1 MEQHLAKG
9 SFLLHLQSAITA
21 GLYDENQSE
30 YFLKYLFSKISAPV
44 LNSHIYNMLIEMR
57 FRGLS

>member
-21 GLYDENQSE
+21 GLYDENQSK
-30 YFLKYLFSKISAPV
+30 FLKVFNFQDFSSCVELTYL
-44 LNSHIYNMLIEMR
+44 
-57 FRGLS
+57 